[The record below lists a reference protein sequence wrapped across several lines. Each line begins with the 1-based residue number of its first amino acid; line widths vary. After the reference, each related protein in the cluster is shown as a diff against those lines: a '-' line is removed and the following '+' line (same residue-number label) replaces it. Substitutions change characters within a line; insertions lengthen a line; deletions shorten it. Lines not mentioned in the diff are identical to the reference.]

1 MFQMLTID
9 FRSNNNFC
17 NFFKKMHNL
26 LDLRKRLHTSQLF
39 IAAHAFGPL
48 VRGRG
53 SPYGVF
59 SSDTDFGGLSSGHH
73 VNPHV

>member
-1 MFQMLTID
+1 
-9 FRSNNNFC
+9 
-17 NFFKKMHNL
+17 MHYL

-59 SSDTDFGGLSSGHH
+59 SSDTDFGRLSSGHH